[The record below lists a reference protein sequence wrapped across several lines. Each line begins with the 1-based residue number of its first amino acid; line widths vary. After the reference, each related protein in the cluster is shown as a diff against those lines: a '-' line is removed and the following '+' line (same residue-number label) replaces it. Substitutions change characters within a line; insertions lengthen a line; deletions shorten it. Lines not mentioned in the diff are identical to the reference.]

1 MQQYNSRVAP
11 APSDSDQSSYEN
23 PIQRQNKGLKPTNG
37 KKSGQRSA
45 LSGSDIKYLMTR
57 AKENIEQ
64 IFFQQT
70 LLELNNVFKG
80 KVVFYLL

>member
-37 KKSGQRSA
+37 KKSGPKKCPQRIRHQVFDDESQR
-45 LSGSDIKYLMTR
+45 KYRTNFFPTDSLG
-57 AKENIEQ
+57 AKQ
-64 IFFQQT
+64 C
-70 LLELNNVFKG
+70 L
-80 KVVFYLL
+80 